1 MFRTLNALP
10 ESAPESTMRLDR
22 RFCIAPMMDCS
33 DKHNRFFLRLFSPHI
48 LLYTEMVTAAAIVHG
63 DRERLLGFNQEEH
76 PVAVQLG
83 GSNPEQLYQAAQI

>member
-1 MFRTLNALP
+1 MP
-10 ESAPESTMRLDR
+10 DSAPEPTMGLDR

-33 DKHNRFFLRLFSPHI
+33 DRHNRFFLRLFSSHI
-48 LLYTEMVTAAAIVHG
+48 LLYTEMITAAAIVHG
-63 DRERLLGFNQEEH
+63 DRERLLGFNREEH